1 MKKIKVLIQ
10 DKNTLKLIE
19 PGETGDLIDLTEIYQ
34 LDTTA
39 LEKAIQEGKD
49 QLYQQKLADYKKILQ
64 SEYVAEVNQLKNE
77 IEKINEKAK
86 QDLFNQKSQLSHEAF
101 VKQTELENNYKAQYQ
116 QLQAKYQSLENIQQT
131 NLQNKEYEVKQ
142 LFQDQIHTLQQ
153 QLSEEKNKLVLEQNK
168 LKTEKLELEQTLK
181 EKYEKQLAESQKMVE
196 ELRRYKSTL
205 NVKRIGEDLETWC
218 DNVVQSYMQ
227 NGLLNCTWTKDNRVV
242 KEENVL
248 KVDSFLNHQ
257 MDIELF
263 KQMAEELTSI
273 CLDMKSE
280 NPDSVNK
287 KKNADY
293 YATLD
298 KNRNK
303 KGCKYALLVSELE
316 MDQANDLSIYKVQEY
331 ENMYVVRPSYLMV
344 FLNMVT
350 SLTKRFATLLTAKQQ
365 EELKLKDQL
374 EIVQLFEDIKNTYL
388 DKPLE
393 QLKKQV
399 ENIQKYAQ
407 TIKDTASKIE
417 DSCDTIH
424 RNYINQI
431 TEKINKF
438 DIKLEKSVLKKVPVS
453 E

>member
-77 IEKINEKAK
+77 IDKINEKAK

-153 QLSEEKNKLVLEQNK
+153 QLLEEKNKLVLEQNK

-242 KEENVL
+242 KEENEY
-248 KVDSFLNHQ
+248 KGTKADYIFRIYLNEKHQ
-257 MDIELF
+257 
-263 KQMAEELTSI
+263 EELTSI

-350 SLTKRFATLLTAKQQ
+350 SLTTRFATLLTAKQQ

-417 DSCDTIH
+417 DSCDTIY

>member
-153 QLSEEKNKLVLEQNK
+153 QLLEEKNKLVLEQNK

-242 KEENVL
+242 KEENEY
-248 KVDSFLNHQ
+248 KGTKADYIFRIYLNEKHQ
-257 MDIELF
+257 
-263 KQMAEELTSI
+263 EELTSI

-350 SLTKRFATLLTAKQQ
+350 SLTTRFATLLTAKQQ

-417 DSCDTIH
+417 DSCDTIY

>member
-34 LDTTA
+34 LDTIA

-77 IEKINEKAK
+77 IDKINEKAK

-153 QLSEEKNKLVLEQNK
+153 QLLEEKNKLVLEQNK

-242 KEENVL
+242 KEENEY
-248 KVDSFLNHQ
+248 KGTKADYIFRIYLNEKHQ
-257 MDIELF
+257 
-263 KQMAEELTSI
+263 EELTSI

-350 SLTKRFATLLTAKQQ
+350 SLTTRFATLLTAKQQ

-374 EIVQLFEDIKNTYL
+374 EIIQLFEDIKNT
-388 DKPLE
+388 
-393 QLKKQV
+393 
-399 ENIQKYAQ
+399 
-407 TIKDTASKIE
+407 
-417 DSCDTIH
+417 
-424 RNYINQI
+424 
-431 TEKINKF
+431 
-438 DIKLEKSVLKKVPVS
+438 
-453 E
+453 

>member
-77 IEKINEKAK
+77 IEKIKEKAK

-153 QLSEEKNKLVLEQNK
+153 QLSEENNKLVLEQNK

-242 KEENVL
+242 KEENEY
-248 KVDSFLNHQ
+248 KGTKADYIFRIYLNEKHQ
-257 MDIELF
+257 
-263 KQMAEELTSI
+263 EELTSI

-350 SLTKRFATLLTAKQQ
+350 SLTTRFATLLTAKQQ

-417 DSCDTIH
+417 DSCDTIY

>member
-242 KEENVL
+242 KEENEY
-248 KVDSFLNHQ
+248 KGTKADYIFRIYLN
-257 MDIELF
+257 E
-263 KQMAEELTSI
+263 
-273 CLDMKSE
+273 
-280 NPDSVNK
+280 
-287 KKNADY
+287 KKN
-293 YATLD
+293 
-298 KNRNK
+298 
-303 KGCKYALLVSELE
+303 
-316 MDQANDLSIYKVQEY
+316 
-331 ENMYVVRPSYLMV
+331 
-344 FLNMVT
+344 
-350 SLTKRFATLLTAKQQ
+350 
-365 EELKLKDQL
+365 
-374 EIVQLFEDIKNTYL
+374 
-388 DKPLE
+388 
-393 QLKKQV
+393 
-399 ENIQKYAQ
+399 
-407 TIKDTASKIE
+407 
-417 DSCDTIH
+417 
-424 RNYINQI
+424 
-431 TEKINKF
+431 
-438 DIKLEKSVLKKVPVS
+438 
-453 E
+453 

>member
-153 QLSEEKNKLVLEQNK
+153 QLLEEKNKLVLEQNK

-242 KEENVL
+242 KEENEY
-248 KVDSFLNHQ
+248 KGTKADYIFRIYLNEKHQ
-257 MDIELF
+257 
-263 KQMAEELTSI
+263 EELTSI

-350 SLTKRFATLLTAKQQ
+350 SLTTRFATLLTAKQQ

-374 EIVQLFEDIKNTYL
+374 EIIQLFEDIKNTYL

-417 DSCDTIH
+417 DSCDTIY